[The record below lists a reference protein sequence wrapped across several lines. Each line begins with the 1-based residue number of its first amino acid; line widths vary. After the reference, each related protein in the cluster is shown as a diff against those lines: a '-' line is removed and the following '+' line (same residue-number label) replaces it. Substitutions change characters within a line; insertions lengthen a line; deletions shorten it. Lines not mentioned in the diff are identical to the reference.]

1 MRATVLA
8 LLLVGQQ
15 AAPPTVAEIQRLYE
29 AGQYEG
35 VVQGAAQQTDPMIL
49 YLVGSSYEKLKR
61 FEEARQTYQQLTA
74 RGEEDAWGLIGRS
87 ASALVTS
94 STRPTAEAIGAAQAA
109 AQQALALLAS
119 ASAGAQS
126 GQVGSGN
133 PTLAAAHYQLGAVY
147 GYKEDYVNAVAAFD
161 ESSMLNPTFA
171 YAHYYAGLSYSR
183 LDRTDQMAIRFER
196 FLRLAPRAP
205 EASLVQSLMRS
216 VRGR

>member
-1 MRATVLA
+1 MRAAVFA

-15 AAPPTVAEIQRLYE
+15 AAPPTVAEVQRLYE
-29 AGQYEG
+29 AGQYEE

-61 FEEARQTYQQLTA
+61 FEEARQTYQQLMA

-94 STRPTAEAIGAAQAA
+94 STRPTTEAIGAAQAA

-119 ASAGAQS
+119 ASVGAQS

-133 PTLAAAHYQLGAVY
+133 PTLAAAHYQLGLARSATRDERQAATAFARAV
-147 GYKEDYVNAVAAFD
+147 E
-161 ESSMLNPTFA
+161 L
-171 YAHYYAGLSYSR
+171 AGDPPPAWLPDARSR
-183 LDRTDQMAIRFER
+183 LA
-196 FLRLAPRAP
+196 RLRAP
-205 EASLVQSLMRS
+205 
-216 VRGR
+216 